1 MTRRTRAE
9 TSQTLLRGRRYETL
23 QSAADRLAVDTR
35 TVRRWIVAG
44 RLKAYRTGP
53 KLLRVDI
60 EEVDHLLR
68 PVPNYADTE
77 S

>member
-1 MTRRTRAE
+1 MAGRTRTE
-9 TSQTLLRGRRYETL
+9 VTPSPTRGRRYETL

-35 TVRRWIVAG
+35 TVRRWIASG

-53 KLLRVDI
+53 RLLRVDI
-60 EEVDHLLR
+60 EEVDRLLQ
-68 PVPNYADTE
+68 PVPNYADTG